1 MSYTKSKHFIKSKL
15 REETSLVSAQS
26 EFERD
31 DDDPLSIRS
40 LSITSLGIIF
50 ALLTFLLPSI
60 SILIGRPFSLGNEI
74 IFNHNFEKDDD
85 DPLSIRSLSITSLGI
100 IFAFLTIFLPSISIL
115 IGRPLSQGNE
125 IIHNHDFKKDGP

>member
-1 MSYTKSKHFIKSKL
+1 MSYTKSKQFIQSKSS
-15 REETSLVSAQS
+15 EESSHVSARS
-26 EFERD
+26 DFERD

-50 ALLTFLLPSI
+50 SLLTFLLPSI
-60 SILIGRPFSLGNEI
+60 C
-74 IFNHNFEKDDD
+74 
-85 DPLSIRSLSITSLGI
+85 
-100 IFAFLTIFLPSISIL
+100 IL

>member
-1 MSYTKSKHFIKSKL
+1 MSITKSKHFTKSQL
-15 REETSLVSAQS
+15 SEESSLGSS
-26 EFERD
+26 LSDFER
-31 DDDPLSIRS
+31 
-40 LSITSLGIIF
+40 
-50 ALLTFLLPSI
+50 
-60 SILIGRPFSLGNEI
+60 
-74 IFNHNFEKDDD
+74 DDD